1 LKILLLAI
9 LAAAFLFILWGPAF
23 LVARRFRRSGDAAAF
38 RWLRFIWPAQLIAT
52 LALVVLADA
61 AGLGNPAGL
70 LVAATLLVSIA
81 GAAAFAVLRFAF
93 GFRSR

>member
-1 LKILLLAI
+1 
-9 LAAAFLFILWGPAF
+9 
-23 LVARRFRRSGDAAAF
+23 
-38 RWLRFIWPAQLIAT
+38 LIAT

-93 GFRSR
+93 GSRSR